1 MLTHMIAICQCD
13 YNVDNLSH
21 VNCHGDNTG
30 SIDISIFNLNSFFW
44 WEGPNGFVS
53 YSKNLQNLIAGKYRL
68 TIIENIVP
76 GDTTTT
82 TVCKVVDSITILQ
95 TLPITA
101 SFELS
106 NMCSLDDSVDVKTKI
121 IGGTPPYLTIWST
134 GDTSRNTTNLAPNP
148 TLPYVLTISD
158 ANFCSNDQY
167 LTVPF
172 VLSMNTFM
180 SSVGEICKDDYSGSA
195 RIFVTNG
202 TPPFKFVWDIMP
214 MTIFSDDSS
223 SEIENLNPGQYIVE
237 VTDDL
242 GCIIYD
248 TVEVLS
254 NPKECITIY
263 KAFSPNDDEV
273 NEFWQI
279 ENIHLY
285 PKALIMVFDR
295 NGREVF
301 RRRNYQNSEDI
312 AFSGKDKESRVLPSG
327 TYYYVIN
334 LENGDQVLKGTV
346 TILR

>member
-1 MLTHMIAICQCD
+1 MGGIDCRQVAPWNSRLVAVVHLVGLARHTRSIGRFNDEHGAARPH
-13 YNVDNLSH
+13 H
-21 VNCHGDNTG
+21 VVEPH
-30 SIDISIFNLNSFFW
+30 
-44 WEGPNGFVS
+44 
-53 YSKNLQNLIAGKYRL
+53 
-68 TIIENIVP
+68 
-76 GDTTTT
+76 
-82 TVCKVVDSITILQ
+82 
-95 TLPITA
+95 
-101 SFELS
+101 
-106 NMCSLDDSVDVKTKI
+106 
-121 IGGTPPYLTIWST
+121 
-134 GDTSRNTTNLAPNP
+134 P
-148 TLPYVLTISD
+148 TD
-158 ANFCSNDQY
+158 
-167 LTVPF
+167 
-172 VLSMNTFM
+172 
-180 SSVGEICKDDYSGSA
+180 
-195 RIFVTNG
+195 
-202 TPPFKFVWDIMP
+202 
-214 MTIFSDDSS
+214 FSDDSS

-312 AFSGKDKESRVLPSG
+312 AFSGKDKDSRVLPSG